1 METTIRKMRQEDLE
15 QVAALEQA
23 CFSDPWPLNVLAHE
37 LENELSLWLVAE
49 LNGTVLGYIGSQSV
63 IDEAD
68 MMNLAVRADAR
79 RQGTAQ
85 ALVQALCRALAARGV
100 VNLTL
105 EVRASNEPAIRLYER
120 LGFCQVGLRPNY
132 YYHPKEDARIYRKE
146 WNA

>member
-37 LENELSLWLVAE
+37 LENELSLWLVAVQ
-49 LNGTVLGYIGSQSV
+49 GDMVLGYIGSQSV
-63 IDEAD
+63 MDEAD

-85 ALVQALCRALAARGV
+85 ALVRALCRALAAQGV
-100 VNLTL
+100 ISLTL
-105 EVRASNEPAIRLYER
+105 EVRASNEPAIRLYEW